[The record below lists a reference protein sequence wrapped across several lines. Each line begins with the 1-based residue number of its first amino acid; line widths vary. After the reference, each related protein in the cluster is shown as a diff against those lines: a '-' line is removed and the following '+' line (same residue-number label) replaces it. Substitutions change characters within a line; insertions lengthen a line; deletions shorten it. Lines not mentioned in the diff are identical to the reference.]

1 MIFRNIL
8 GLAALTFTSL
18 VLSAQSDPCLN
29 WSMFP
34 QQDAD
39 AAELAHVLYRD
50 AVKAEDYTRAFP
62 LWQEAYTLA
71 PAADGKRPFHYMDG
85 RKIYMDKY
93 ANETDEAKK
102 TEYAAIISRLYD
114 EQRKC
119 YGGEGK
125 DNPLYSSQIYD
136 MFYTMQR
143 PYTETYPVAKEA
155 IEVGGDKTDFR
166 VITPM
171 GYLVSY
177 MFSNKLIEQS
187 EAREVIEKIRK
198 IVGNQ
203 TGTNSSLYEEGLE
216 GAEVAIAAVERSVFD
231 CAYFKA
237 KLKPEY
243 DADPNNPEV
252 YQDIYRQLLQ
262 VGCDKSDPL
271 LVEIGEK
278 DRKTKEAERL
288 ANNPMFAGNEL
299 YEQGNI
305 DGAIAKYEEAANAQS
320 SAESKAAIYYRIAQV
335 YRSDKKQMGQA
346 RNYARKAAQAR
357 PGWGKPYIFI
367 GDMYASSSR
376 SCSKDAFQQ
385 RVVIIAAINQYAKAK
400 EDPETRSTA
409 KSRISKYS
417 GSLPTTEMLFERGIK
432 EGESRSTGCWIGET
446 VSVRAAG

>member
-1 MIFRNIL
+1 MNFRHII
-8 GLAALTFTSL
+8 GLAILTCSSL
-18 VLSAQSDPCLN
+18 LLVAQADPCLN
-29 WSMFP
+29 WSTFP

-50 AVKAEDYTRAFP
+50 AVKAKDFTRALP
-62 LWQEAYTLA
+62 LWQEAYKLA

-85 RKIYMDKY
+85 RAIYLDMFAK
-93 ANETDEAKK
+93 ETDEAKK

-114 EQRKC
+114 EQRQC

-125 DNPLYSSQIYD
+125 DNPLFSSQIYD

-143 PYTETYPVAKEA
+143 PYPETYPVAKQA

-177 MFSNKLIEQS
+177 MFSNKLIEQG
-187 EAREVIEKIRK
+187 EAREVIEKIRN
-198 IVGNQ
+198 IAGNQ
-203 TGTNSSLYEEGLE
+203 TGADAEQYKTAIE

-237 KLKPEY
+237 KLKPAY

-271 LVEIGEK
+271 MAEIGEK
-278 DRKTKEAERL
+278 DRKKKEADRL

-305 DGAIAKYEEAANAQS
+305 DGAIAKYEEAANSQS

-346 RNYARKAAQAR
+346 RNYARKAASAR

-385 RVVIIAAINQYAKAK
+385 RLVVIAALNQYARAK
-400 EDPETRSTA
+400 KDPESAATA
-409 KSRISKYS
+409 QSRINKYS
-417 GSLPTTEMLFERGIK
+417 GSLPTKEMLFERGIK
-432 EGESRSTGCWIGET
+432 TGESRSTGCWIGET